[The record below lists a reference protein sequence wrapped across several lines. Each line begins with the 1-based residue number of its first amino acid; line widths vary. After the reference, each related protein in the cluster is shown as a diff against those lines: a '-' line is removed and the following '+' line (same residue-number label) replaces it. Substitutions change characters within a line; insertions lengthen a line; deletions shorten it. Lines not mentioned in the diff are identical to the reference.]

1 VSQAPKAGF
10 VLVIVGDG
18 PQEKNRVLPEIAKKF
33 NGKEKQLFLP
43 TLSFPHTRTREN
55 ASPGTGVKASLSGL
69 KVSMEKYGF
78 TEAIIILD
86 REHLVGINSQNYL
99 EKAATEVGAELRVKH
114 SSKHCYHCY
123 FKTGGKQAR
132 VYIAISGGTTN
143 IEEDIACLITELFG
157 EKLDPSKAEIRRFL
171 KEKRLRIED
180 LIKQATKEQLKRCF
194 LGLTEAIEQ
203 LEQS

>member
-1 VSQAPKAGF
+1 VGGYVETGGKRKGTNELVRFLNEALKPKLYAYDRYADAY
-10 VLVIVGDG
+10 LR
-18 PQEKNRVLPEIAKKF
+18 RVKP
-33 NGKEKQLFLP
+33 
-43 TLSFPHTRTREN
+43 
-55 ASPGTGVKASLSGL
+55 
-69 KVSMEKYGF
+69 
-78 TEAIIILD
+78 
-86 REHLVGINSQNYL
+86 
-99 EKAATEVGAELRVKH
+99 ELRVKH

>member
-1 VSQAPKAGF
+1 VGGCVETGGKLKGTNEPAMGLNEALKPKLYYAYDRYADAY
-10 VLVIVGDG
+10 LR
-18 PQEKNRVLPEIAKKF
+18 RVKP
-33 NGKEKQLFLP
+33 
-43 TLSFPHTRTREN
+43 
-55 ASPGTGVKASLSGL
+55 
-69 KVSMEKYGF
+69 
-78 TEAIIILD
+78 
-86 REHLVGINSQNYL
+86 
-99 EKAATEVGAELRVKH
+99 ELRVKH

-132 VYIAISGGTTN
+132 VYMAISGGTTN

-171 KEKRLRIED
+171 KEKGLRIED

-194 LGLTEAIEQ
+194 LGVTEAIEQ